1 MPEPVPLWLDC
12 DPGHDVSSF
21 HPSTP
26 FAFIQPINRRSI
38 SQARLCFRGAA
49 APLRPWLR
57 PVRRWSS
64 VVLRQAGR
72 RVRARFAHDAVVVH
86 NLTTPPP
93 PPQDVFAIL
102 LAAYHPG
109 IRLLGLSTVHGNAP
123 LDKTTNNARSV
134 LAAIGKHADVPV
146 YPGAA
151 QALQRP
157 PVHAVDIHGESGLD
171 GTDLLPQPP
180 PPPPPPIPAGQHDDP
195 PLSALEATA
204 KALRACAPGTAWVA
218 ATGALTNVAALFAA
232 CPDLAAR
239 VKGLAIMGGSVGGGF
254 TPAVMG
260 VVDGVPRV
268 GNYTQW
274 AEFNVLIDPE
284 AAAALFGDPVLAAK
298 ITLVPLDLTHLVL
311 ATKDVQDML
320 LYGPPPGDG
329 EGGVRKGRGK
339 SDLRV
344 MLVELLNF
352 FAGTYRDVFGIIEGP
367 PLHDPLAVA
376 AVLVDTEYEIPFY
389 DYDPKSPGGPN
400 RRERF
405 AVEVVTEGTLEDARE
420 RGAQTGR
427 TLVTLLPPGSEGVR
441 IPRGLDI
448 PMFWKVIEECCER
461 ADETNKKILA
471 TKPAN

>member
-12 DPGHDVSSF
+12 DPGHD
-21 HPSTP
+21 
-26 FAFIQPINRRSI
+26 
-38 SQARLCFRGAA
+38 
-49 APLRPWLR
+49 
-57 PVRRWSS
+57 
-64 VVLRQAGR
+64 
-72 RVRARFAHDAVVVH
+72 
-86 NLTTPPP
+86 
-93 PPQDVFAIL
+93 DVFAIL

-109 IRLLGLSTVHGNAP
+109 IRLLGLSTVHGNAS
-123 LDKTTNNARSV
+123 LERTTRNARSV
-134 LAAIGKHADVPV
+134 LAAIGKHDDIRV

-151 QALQRP
+151 RALERP
-157 PVHAVDIHGESGLD
+157 PVHAVDIHGETGLD

-180 PPPPPPIPAGQHDDP
+180 PSPPIQRGEAPL
-195 PLSALEATA
+195 LSAVDAMA
-204 KALRACAPGTAWVA
+204 QALRECAPGTAWIA

-232 CPDLAAR
+232 HPDLAAR
-239 VKGLAIMGGSVGGGF
+239 VRGVTIMGGSVGGGF

-284 AAAALFGDPVLAAK
+284 AAAALFEDPVLAAK

-311 ATKDVQDML
+311 ATKEVQEML
-320 LYGPPPGDG
+320 LYGPPAKDG
-329 EGGVRKGRGK
+329 EEGGGGGGGVREGRGK

-344 MLVELLNF
+344 MLTELLNF
-352 FAGTYRDVFGIIEGP
+352 FANTYRDVFGIIEGP

-376 AVLVDTEYEIPFY
+376 AVLEGTEYEIPFY
-389 DYDPKSPGGPN
+389 DYDPKSPEGPN

-405 AVEVVTEGTLEDARE
+405 AVEVVTEGTLKDARE
-420 RGAQTGR
+420 HGAQTGR

-448 PMFWKVIEECCER
+448 PHFWKVIEECCER
-461 ADETNKKILA
+461 ADEANKKMLGTKLA
-471 TKPAN
+471 N